1 MGGHRGTGFFLIP
14 NVGVFRLT
22 MLRSRPRR
30 DHGDVVLRRPLYP
43 GRPRTSADD
52 HGRHRRNQRSDA
64 RQPGLLLSHSS
75 GGALDRQGGVLVPEA
90 PGLHARRLLARGR
103 GGDAPPVGGT
113 PDRLTSSRPLLLNSS
128 ECYGAVARQ
137 PVPTGQAKSESFS
150 ASETKAPFTPVSA
163 FSALV
168 PRACTRAC
176 CRLDFTAETGH
187 QRSPRPSGLPCRNQS
202 KARGSEG

>member
-1 MGGHRGTGFFLIP
+1 MTTDDIVETSEAMRGNLDYYSHTRAAGPLIDK
-14 NVGVFRLT
+14 VA
-22 MLRSRPRR
+22 S
-30 DHGDVVLRRPLYP
+30 
-43 GRPRTSADD
+43 
-52 HGRHRRNQRSDA
+52 
-64 RQPGLLLSHSS
+64 LS
-75 GGALDRQGGVLVPEA
+75 P
-90 PGLHARRLLARGR
+90 RLLACMHGASWE
-103 GGDAPPVGGT
+103 GDGAG
-113 PDRLTSSRPLLLNSS
+113 
-128 ECYGAVARQ
+128 YGAVARQ